1 MKVNNNN
8 NKPLYTIG
16 VTGLNNT
23 DNPGPGVPVIRGL
36 REAKSFDVRIIGL
49 VYENLEPGIYMEN
62 VADKIYQIP
71 YPSTGSDSFIERIE
85 EIHKKEQLHIII
97 PNFDAELFTFMKSE
111 DKLKSMGIA
120 TFLPTIEQFEER
132 HKSELPKYGKKYGF
146 DIPESKA
153 ITDLTEVNELKNEFD
168 FPLLVKGKFYDA
180 YLAYN
185 TSQVIEHFNRISGKW
200 GVPVIIQQFIRGTEV
215 NVVALGDGKGNTIG
229 AVPMRKQY
237 ITDKGKAWGGITL
250 TDKNLLDITHDL
262 IRKTKWRG
270 GMELEIIKTNENKYY
285 IIEINPRIPA
295 WVYLAVG
302 AGQNI
307 PEALVKLAMGE
318 EPIPF
323 KNYEAGKMFIRY
335 SYDII
340 GDISQF
346 EKLSI
351 TGEL

>member
-1 MKVNNNN
+1 MRANH
-8 NKPLYTIG
+8 NKPIYTIA

-23 DNPGPGVPVIRGL
+23 DNPGPGVPVIRAL
-36 REAKSFDVRIIGL
+36 REAKDFDVRIIGL

-62 VADKIYQIP
+62 ISDKIYQIP
-71 YPSTGSDSFIERIE
+71 YPSTGSDTLIERIE
-85 EIHKKEQLHIII
+85 YINSKENIQVLI

-111 DKLKSMGIA
+111 EKLKSMGIA

-132 HKSELPKYGKKYGF
+132 HKSELPEYGKKYGF

-153 ITDLTEVNELKNEFD
+153 ITSLSEVNDLQNVFD
-168 FPLLVKGKFYDA
+168 YPLLVKGKFYDA

-185 TSQVIEHFNRISGKW
+185 PSQVIEHFNKISAKW

-250 TDKNLLDITHDL
+250 TDQNLLDITHDL

-270 GMELEIIKTNENKYY
+270 GMELEIIKTNDNKYY

-295 WVYLAVG
+295 WVYLAIG

-307 PEALVKLAMGE
+307 PEALVKLALGE
-318 EPIPF
+318 DVIQF
-323 KNYEAGKMFIRY
+323 KNYKAGTMFIRY

-340 GDISQF
+340 GDIAQF

>member
-1 MKVNNNN
+1 MIN
-8 NKPLYTIG
+8 NKNKPSYTIA

-23 DNPGPGVPVIRGL
+23 DNPGPGVPVIRAL
-36 REAKSFDVRIIGL
+36 REAKGFNVRIIGL

-62 VADKIYQIP
+62 ISDKVYQIP
-71 YPSTGSDSFIERIE
+71 YPSAGSDNLIERIE
-85 EIHKKEQLHIII
+85 YIHSKENLQVLI
-97 PNFDAELFTFMKSE
+97 PNFDAELFTFMKAE
-111 DKLKSMGIA
+111 EKLKSMGIA
-120 TFLPTIEQFEER
+120 TFLPTIKQFEER
-132 HKSELPKYGKKYGF
+132 HKSELPEYGEKYDL

-153 ITDLTEVNELKNEFD
+153 ITSLSEIKDLQNEFD
-168 FPLLVKGKFYDA
+168 YPLLVKGKFYDA

-185 TSQVIEHFNRISGKW
+185 KSQVTEHFNKISSKW
-200 GVPVIIQQFIRGTEV
+200 GVPIIIQQFIRGTEV
-215 NVVALGDGKGNTIG
+215 NVVAVGDGKGNTIG

-250 TDKNLLDITHDL
+250 TDQKLLDITYDL

-270 GMELEIIKTNENKYY
+270 GMELEIIKTNDNKYY

-302 AGQNI
+302 AGQNL
-307 PEALVKLAMGE
+307 PEALVKLALGE
-318 EPIPF
+318 TVIPF